1 MGFDSPITLASAFL
15 DLRHVQQADVAPAV
29 FNKTSLLERA
39 SHYRY
44 AAAPNAKHMRKEFL
58 REFQLIGAGQV
69 AHAQQP
75 AAQYPADLF
84 PEGRD
89 TQKGRSFITSDGR
102 ATLDIYAG
110 PNEDGASPAQV
121 VRRTVRAKRTR
132 LTYERVAPNFF
143 AIATRYKNRILY
155 RRCNFDGRMIHCIDL
170 AYPLSEKRAWD
181 YNVTRI
187 SRSLRPL

>member
-1 MGFDSPITLASAFL
+1 MTMLQKLTFVATLSGLLSAPTASLAQPGSRWALF
-15 DLRHVQQADVAPAV
+15 
-29 FNKTSLLERA
+29 A
-39 SHYRY
+39 SD
-44 AAAPNAKHMRKEFL
+44 K
-58 REFQLIGAGQV
+58 GTTV
-69 AHAQQP
+69 
-75 AAQYPADLF
+75 QYPADLF

-132 LTYERVAPNFF
+132 LTYDRVAPNFF
-143 AIATRYKNRILY
+143 AISTRYNNRILY